1 MLKSIKGFNDILHIE
16 TESTR
21 PSSEW
26 RQLESSLIDVLNQ
39 FGFEQI
45 RLPIVEETQ
54 LFARAI
60 GITYCGVII
69 QNFGILVLCFAMN
82 NRKKAVIVSFTN

>member
-1 MLKSIKGFNDILHIE
+1 MLKSIKGFNDILQIE
-16 TESTR
+16 TDKTR

-26 RQLESSLIDVLNQ
+26 RQLEQSLTAVLDQ

-60 GITYCGVII
+60 GDATD
-69 QNFGILVLCFAMN
+69 
-82 NRKKAVIVSFTN
+82 IVEKEMYSFYDKSNP